1 MQKDHILYNQT
12 EHHRH
17 LSHLQKDILRWFDQH
32 HNDTIDTDIQLK
44 GGKVWLRFVGD
55 FDNDCGYYAYS
66 TDGINFQTPGKQIML
81 GYQLITFQG
90 SRMSLFAFNSKGN
103 NGGFAE
109 FDNFTVD
116 EPMADRSNN
125 IPYGKTFRI
134 INLASNLPMNATPHG
149 LMYDSRPNDKSEHTQ
164 FQIEDRGNG
173 KVALK
178 CIDGRYVFVAGE
190 GLAGDIQ
197 LTKDAS
203 KADEFM
209 WQDML
214 RQEFMLLSMKRHLYV
229 GKSPT
234 DGSPYSLEFKGADP
248 ARKNGAVFKWEEIVK

>member
-1 MQKDHILYNQT
+1 
-12 EHHRH
+12 
-17 LSHLQKDILRWFDQH
+17 
-32 HNDTIDTDIQLK
+32 
-44 GGKVWLRFVGD
+44 
-55 FDNDCGYYAYS
+55 
-66 TDGINFQTPGKQIML
+66 
-81 GYQLITFQG
+81 
-90 SRMSLFAFNSKGN
+90 MSLFAFNSKGN
-103 NGGFAE
+103 LGGYAE
-109 FDNFTVD
+109 FDNFTVE
-116 EPMADRSNN
+116 EPMADRSGN

-134 INLASNLPMNATPHG
+134 INLATNLPMNATPHG
-149 LMYDSRPNDKSEHTQ
+149 LMYDSQANDKSELTQ

-178 CIDGRYVFVAGE
+178 CVDGRYVFIAGE
-190 GLAGDIQ
+190 GLAGDVR
-197 LTKDAS
+197 LTKDAT

-214 RQEFMLLSMKRHLYV
+214 RQEFMLLSMTRHLYV